1 MQLLNGVAT
10 QVRNT
15 LDVRSIGAESSHVVT
30 THICLLML
38 NGRQVRLK
46 SGQPVMINEGD
57 RIVVAGDGAQGLF
70 KGLAY
75 RNLSTQAAG
84 DEGWI
89 AQSVGGVVFG
99 GGGLLALARFSDA
112 GFGSMPQLVAS
123 AFFAVGA
130 YLLWRG
136 WRVRQACLL
145 LRRQ

>member
-46 SGQPVMINEGD
+46 SGLPVMINEGD

-75 RNLSTQAAG
+75 RNLSTQAVG

-99 GGGLLALARFSDA
+99 GGSLLALARFSDA
-112 GFGSMPQLVAS
+112 GFGPMPQLVAS

>member
-1 MQLLNGVAT
+1 MQLLSGVAT

-15 LDVRSIGAESSHVVT
+15 LDVRSLDGDNNHVVT
-30 THICLLML
+30 THICLLIL

-46 SGQPVMINEGD
+46 SGQPLLINEGD
-57 RIVVAGDGAQGLF
+57 HIVVAGDGEQGLF

-75 RNLSTQAAG
+75 RNLSTQVAG
-84 DEGWI
+84 NEGWV
-89 AQSVGGVVFG
+89 AQSLGGVVFAG
-99 GGGLLALARFSDA
+99 ASLLAWAHFSDA
-112 GFGSMPQLVAS
+112 SFGPMPQIVATL
-123 AFFAVGA
+123 FLAVGA

>member
-1 MQLLNGVAT
+1 MQVLSGVAS
-10 QVRNT
+10 QVRHT
-15 LDVRSIGAESSHVVT
+15 LEVRSLAGENSHVVT
-30 THICLLML
+30 THIGLLML

-46 SGQPVMINEGD
+46 SGQPLLINEGD
-57 RIVVAGDGAQGLF
+57 QIVVAGDEAGGVF

-75 RNLSTQAAG
+75 RNLDTQVAG

-89 AQSVGGVVFG
+89 AQSVAGAVFG
-99 GGGLLALARFSDA
+99 AGSLLALLRFSDA
-112 GFGSMPQLVAS
+112 GFGPMPQLVAS
-123 AFFAVGA
+123 AFLAVGA